1 MKKVC
6 LVVIFVFNVPFSEVD
21 SSFRGA
27 HLIFTNMGDGVNPA
41 HLCYSQVGRIG
52 KSNGQFVNLGSYGC
66 LVVGRIL
73 HETLHALG
81 EPICFV
87 CGRFQKVKGD
97 GAISLQV
104 FVTGATHEM
113 MRPDRDLFVKVLEEN
128 LQTGSE
134 KNFQK
139 KGTDLYNARDVAF
152 DFDSVMM
159 YGPTDFG
166 ILDIAGRRKTTI
178 EPLVPGVKIRCQDE

>member
-1 MKKVC
+1 MESTQHISAIPKSEESEKATGN
-6 LVVIFVFNVPFSEVD
+6 LSTLDPMAALSWEEFSMRL
-21 SSFRGA
+21 STP
-27 HLIFTNMGDGVNPA
+27 L
-41 HLCYSQVGRIG
+41 
-52 KSNGQFVNLGSYGC
+52 VNLFVLS
-66 LVVGRIL
+66 VVD
-73 HETLHALG
+73 
-81 EPICFV
+81 FKK
-87 CGRFQKVKGD
+87 FKGD
-97 GAISLQV
+97 GAISLQF

-113 MRPDRDLFVKVLEEN
+113 MRPDRDLYVKVLEEN